1 MLVANC
7 STLWARALIA
17 VASCDS
23 GLIQV
28 CAGLIGVLRLAVARC
43 VHLLTV
49 SGWMLD
55 AESRPSFRE
64 LADEFAKMA
73 RDPGR
78 YLVIPVCCDIV

>member
-1 MLVANC
+1 MWHELC
-7 STLWARALIA
+7 
-17 VASCDS
+17 
-23 GLIQV
+23 V
-28 CAGLIGVLRLAVARC
+28 C
-43 VHLLTV
+43 

-78 YLVIPVCCDIV
+78 YLVIPVCCYDAQHFIACCTRC